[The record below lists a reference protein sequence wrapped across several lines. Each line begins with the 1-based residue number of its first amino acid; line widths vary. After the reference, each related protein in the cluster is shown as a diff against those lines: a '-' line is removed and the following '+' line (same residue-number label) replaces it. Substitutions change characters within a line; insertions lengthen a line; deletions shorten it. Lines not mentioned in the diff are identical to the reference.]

1 MGIKSDMDKMFA
13 VDEAKIGKMASV
25 DIATGGV
32 LPLPEKG
39 ESVNIRVLT
48 APKRVVNEKLPNKE
62 GMITSRCVIFGKE
75 AELQYDFIISSTIY
89 KGILAEMKKAKIPVD
104 DDLKCVVN
112 RIFTVAGREW
122 PNAPKEMFKI
132 DDVTKR
138 PVAPKT
144 YSVALRLD
152 LEAKAATVSVG
163 PEGTAPDLMTF

>member
-1 MGIKSDMDKMFA
+1 MGIKSDMDKIFN
-13 VDEAKIGKMASV
+13 VDQAKVEKMASV
-25 DIATGGV
+25 DIATGGI

-48 APKRVVNEKLPNKE
+48 APKRVINDKLPNKE
-62 GMITSRCVIFGKE
+62 GMITSRCVIYGRE
-75 AELQYDFIISSTIY
+75 ADLQYDFIISSTIY
-89 KGILAEMKKAKIPVD
+89 KGILAELKKAKVPVD

-122 PNAPKEMFKI
+122 PSAPKEMWKI
-132 DDVTKR
+132 DDATKK

-152 LEAKAATVSVG
+152 LEAKAAVSPVG